1 MNEISNEVIKHCQA
15 LASLTRHYNDEII
28 SFTIMRG
35 RTEILF
41 LYPPS
46 DELVSKC
53 QNITREELEE
63 NSDTTLTVRYTAEYA
78 HDIELH
84 WYEYK
89 PLEEITNEDS

>member
-15 LASLTRHYNDEII
+15 LANLTRHYNDKII

-35 RTEILF
+35 RTDILF

-63 NSDTTLTVRYTAEYA
+63 NSDTTLTVRYTAEYS